1 MKEKITINSQSSI
14 RIEDNNII
22 YFDPYNIEYTTNDAD
37 LIFITHDH
45 YDHLDINSID
55 KIIKDTT
62 TIVLPKSIYNNLDNY
77 FNNKNII
84 LVEPNNTYNILNYK
98 IETIPSYNI
107 NKPYHKI
114 EYGYLGY
121 IITINDERIYIS
133 GDTDITEENK
143 NIKCDIALIP
153 IGGTYTMDY
162 IEAANLINIIKPKT
176 VIPTHYSTIV
186 GTLEDGTNFKNLLNK
201 DIECILLIK

>member
-1 MKEKITINSQSSI
+1 MKEKIKVNSQSSI

-45 YDHLDINSID
+45 NDHLDINSID

-62 TIVLPKSIYNNLDNY
+62 TIVVPKSIYNNLDNY

-107 NKPYHKI
+107 NKPYHK
-114 EYGYLGY
+114 
-121 IITINDERIYIS
+121 
-133 GDTDITEENK
+133 K
-143 NIKCDIALIP
+143 N
-153 IGGTYTMDY
+153 M
-162 IEAANLINIIKPKT
+162 
-176 VIPTHYSTIV
+176 V
-186 GTLEDGTNFKNLLNK
+186 F
-201 DIECILLIK
+201 